1 MQKFFI
7 TLLEHLVL
15 KNLTMVPKLKYGII
29 PTLNHKL
36 VLITLSL
43 TVKLLIIESKKYEKR
58 ALITGIS
65 GQDGPYLAKFL
76 LEKNYDVYGLLP
88 RRSKQDL
95 YNLEYL
101 NIKNDIDFVIGD
113 VTDQNCMHKTINKIK
128 PHEIYNLAAQSFVG
142 NSWDLSSATTD
153 VNAVGPLN
161 ILNAIKSIN
170 KKIKFYQAS
179 TSELYGNSA
188 EKIQNEN
195 TRFEPTSPYA
205 ISKLYAYWITVN
217 FRQSYNMFCCNG
229 ILFNHE
235 SPIRGLEFVTRKIT
249 DAVAKIKFGKQK
261 KISLGNINSKRDWG
275 FAGDYVEAMWLMMQ
289 HEKPSDYVIATNK
302 QYSIK
307 DFLKLA
313 FKEIGIKNW
322 EDYISINKNFK
333 RPVDVTS
340 LRGDFSKAKMNLG
353 WYPKTSFEDL
363 VRLMVRE
370 DLKRHKDTNINLKI
384 IENLK
389 SKKYLKNKN
398 PLKRVSA

>member
-1 MQKFFI
+1 MK
-7 TLLEHLVL
+7 
-15 KNLTMVPKLKYGII
+15 
-29 PTLNHKL
+29 
-36 VLITLSL
+36 
-43 TVKLLIIESKKYEKR
+43 KR

-161 ILNAIKSIN
+161 ILNAIKSVN

-188 EKIQNEN
+188 KKIQDEK

-235 SPIRGLEFVTRKIT
+235 S
-249 DAVAKIKFGKQK
+249 Q
-261 KISLGNINSKRDWG
+261 
-275 FAGDYVEAMWLMMQ
+275 
-289 HEKPSDYVIATNK
+289 
-302 QYSIK
+302 
-307 DFLKLA
+307 
-313 FKEIGIKNW
+313 
-322 EDYISINKNFK
+322 
-333 RPVDVTS
+333 
-340 LRGDFSKAKMNLG
+340 
-353 WYPKTSFEDL
+353 
-363 VRLMVRE
+363 
-370 DLKRHKDTNINLKI
+370 
-384 IENLK
+384 
-389 SKKYLKNKN
+389 
-398 PLKRVSA
+398 